1 VVSIS
6 VVDPSSIVVDS
17 IVVDSIVVDSTVV
30 DPLVV
35 GSVVVGSVVVDS
47 VVVDPLVGSVVE
59 PELWLVGSSV
69 VVAVPVVLSSTI
81 TGPGE
86 KQPPSALALTS
97 ARETV
102 TRVTGVLGL
111 GAGRDRIGAT
121 IPHAPRTAP

>member
-97 ARETV
+97 ARETA